1 MGDNISMG
9 YRKNRGFT
17 LVELVIIIAVLAILT
32 GLLTPAYTKYVE
44 KSRRAAD
51 MSNAKNISR
60 IITMGIVD
68 GSIEFKNEFHSSEY
82 RNVICVTVDSSGT
95 HCSASGTVSFNGK
108 TWSDDPSSDYRRVTE
123 YMQANGIGNEKL
135 KCKYPQND
143 GWLFYTVLV
152 YSDGKVRYASGNGTN
167 DSNAYYNGKDG
178 YMEKTAGYWYNAEP
192 SNIEKAMQGTV
203 GK

>member
-44 KSRRAAD
+44 KSCRAAD
-51 MSNAKNISR
+51 MSNAKNISK

-68 GSIEFKNEFHSSEY
+68 GSIEFKNEFYSSGC

-108 TWSDDPSSDYRRVTE
+108 TWSDDQSSDYRRVTE

-135 KCKYPQND
+135 KCKYPKND

-178 YMEKTAGYWYNAEP
+178 YMEEAADYWYNAKP

-203 GK
+203 VK